1 MNPTGVLSIQS
12 KYSVHETANRIEHIL
27 LEGGATLYTRID
39 QQAELNKAK
48 LVIKPMEFIL
58 FGNPVAGG
66 AIIVQNP
73 LAALDLPLK
82 LLIFENDK
90 NETWVIYNDAS
101 YIADRYNLEEGTFSP
116 LILDKIISRA
126 IINP

>member
-12 KYSVHETANRIEHIL
+12 KYTVHETANRIENIL
-27 LEGGATLYTRID
+27 REAGATLYIRID
-39 QQAELNKAK
+39 QQAELKKAK
-48 LVIKPMEFIL
+48 LIIRPMEFIL

-66 AIIVQNP
+66 PIIVQNP
-73 LAALDLPLK
+73 LAGLDLPLK

-101 YIADRYNLEEGTFSP
+101 YIGDRYKLEQGTYSA
-116 LILDKIISRA
+116 LVLDKIIQRA
-126 IINP
+126 IIN